1 MNCFYYF
8 DLYCCT
14 KSVIVIS
21 SGNTIVFL
29 QERIMKE
36 EKRGGRSA
44 TRLHTKLKLQ
54 NFPMLDVL
62 LKINRMQLWLRST

>member
-21 SGNTIVFL
+21 SGNKIVFL

-36 EKRGGRSA
+36 ERGGEKERDA
-44 TRLHTKLKLQ
+44 PTH
-54 NFPMLDVL
+54 
-62 LKINRMQLWLRST
+62 

>member
-21 SGNTIVFL
+21 SGNKIVFL

-36 EKRGGRSA
+36 ERGEEKERDA
-44 TRLHTKLKLQ
+44 PTH
-54 NFPMLDVL
+54 
-62 LKINRMQLWLRST
+62 